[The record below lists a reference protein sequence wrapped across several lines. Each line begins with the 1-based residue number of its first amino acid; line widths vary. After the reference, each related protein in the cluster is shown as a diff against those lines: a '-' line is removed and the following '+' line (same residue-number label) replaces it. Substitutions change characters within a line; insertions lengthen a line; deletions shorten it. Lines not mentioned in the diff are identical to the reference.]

1 VIAIGISRMTTT
13 VCLNKVPT
21 TESGREHLMKLGFQY
36 PRKKG
41 KKKERLVKV
50 CFRVP
55 LHGKFSI
62 DSILTFE
69 DFSLG
74 ISRQGLYYGIGHAD
88 LLQNLHAIQLT
99 TRNHFSAD
107 I

>member
-1 VIAIGISRMTTT
+1 VFKQGAYQI
-13 VCLNKVPT
+13 V
-21 TESGREHLMKLGFQY
+21 REHLMKLGFEC

-41 KKKERLVKV
+41 RMKERLVKV

-69 DFSLG
+69 DFYLG
-74 ISRQGLYYGIGHAD
+74 MLRQGLYYGIGHVE
-88 LLQNLHAIQLT
+88 LFQNLHSIQLT

-107 I
+107 F